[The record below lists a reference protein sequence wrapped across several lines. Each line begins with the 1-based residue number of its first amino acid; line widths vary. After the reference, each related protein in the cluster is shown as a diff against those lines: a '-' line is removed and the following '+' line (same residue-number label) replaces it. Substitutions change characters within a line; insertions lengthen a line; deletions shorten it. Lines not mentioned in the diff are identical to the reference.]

1 MKTDKTNNIKISRHF
16 NLQEFQCPCC
26 KRVILHSE
34 LLLKII
40 KLRLLIKEPIYINS
54 GYRCISENSKVGGVP
69 KSFHLFGMAADISV
83 RTISISEFF
92 YFAEKAKFGGIGIY
106 PTFLHVDVRQVKA
119 RWEG

>member
-26 KRVILHSE
+26 KRVILNSE
-34 LLLKII
+34 LLGKLV

-54 GYRCISENSKVGGVP
+54 GYRCLTENTKVGGVK
-69 KSFHLFGMAADISV
+69 KSYHLFGMAADISV
-83 RTISISEFF
+83 HTLSIPDLLEF
-92 YFAEKAKFGGIGIY
+92 AIKAKFTGIGVY
-106 PTFLHVDVRQVKA
+106 GTFLHLDVRQKKA

>member
-83 RTISISEFF
+83 RTISIPELL

-106 PTFLHVDVRQVKA
+106 PTFLHVDVRQVKS